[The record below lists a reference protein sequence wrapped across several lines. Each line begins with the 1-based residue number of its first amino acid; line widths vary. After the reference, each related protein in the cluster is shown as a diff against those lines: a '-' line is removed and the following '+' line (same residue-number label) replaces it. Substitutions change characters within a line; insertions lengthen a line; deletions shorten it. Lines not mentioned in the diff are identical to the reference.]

1 MSVIG
6 TTGPEELLPENPTVQ
21 ELTHGGFRQHAYHQ
35 WIEDNADPRHMGR
48 ELLKQT
54 TPIDTADEACVS
66 DIMAA
71 ASPQGTDGQRVSKWS
86 K

>member
-1 MSVIG
+1 MAVIG
-6 TTGPEELLPENPTVQ
+6 TVGSPAPLPENPEIQ

-35 WIEDNADPRHMGR
+35 WMEDNADSRHMGR

-54 TPIDTADEACVS
+54 TPLDTADEAGVS
-66 DIMAA
+66 DVMGA
-71 ASPQGTDGQRVSKWS
+71 ASSQGTQNQRVSKWS